1 MRANVRL
8 VVVLILGVIEIAAA
22 VASIVELNV
31 PVGTYGF
38 LADRAQMTVTEV
50 APNSSA
56 AQAGVAVGDRID
68 YPTLPLRG
76 RRFVVLE
83 EEVPGGA
90 AITFVV
96 THERRPKTVT
106 LRAIA
111 FPGLGA
117 AETVAYALAG
127 LALGLVGLALV
138 LVRPSRMT
146 WAFALVAPP
155 ALLPYPLI
163 FWSQESASSGAVAFD
178 AFVGLLYAVQAAAIM
193 IFASRFPNDAPT
205 RVARVVD
212 RLSIPAGLVVATIY
226 SYAYLMLRF
235 SSQPPEQI
243 VPLANVAILATSLA
257 ALAALISTYVTT
269 PGGTRS
275 RLVWVIASF
284 VVLIITGALQ
294 QVATELTTVGAV
306 VYGVSLAYAASP
318 ALVAVAVAYGVM
330 RHRVMDVSFIISR
343 TLVYTAL
350 TVCAVATFTLIEY
363 VFGKLLETQRVAVL
377 LEIAAAIALGLSLNA
392 LHARIDGFVDRVLFR
407 KRHLA
412 EERLTG
418 VERALGQASSSPA
431 VDAGLVDEPAAAF
444 GLASAAVFRFEND
457 GYRRA
462 HALGWH
468 EGEATSLERDDP
480 LVLQLR
486 ADLEAIDPGG
496 MRWPRTDLPRG
507 ERQILY
513 AIPIAVGHDVSAIA
527 LYGGHTTGE
536 DLDPDERR
544 CLRKLAHS
552 AAAAYDRIAAAHVRR
567 QLERTEAENATLR
580 AVEAKLSELLGQ
592 KPQSS

>member
-1 MRANVRL
+1 MHARL
-8 VVVLILGVIEIAAA
+8 RLIVVLILGAIEVAAA
-22 VASIVELNV
+22 IASIVDLNV

-50 APNSSA
+50 GPKSSA
-56 AQAGVAVGDRID
+56 EQAGVAVGDRID

-106 LRAIA
+106 LHAIA
-111 FPGLGA
+111 FPGFGA
-117 AETVAYALAG
+117 AETIAYALAG
-127 LALGLVGLALV
+127 LALGLVGLGLV

-155 ALLPYPLI
+155 ALLPYSLI
-163 FWSQESASSGAVAFD
+163 FWSQESASSAAVTFD

-193 IFASRFPNDAPT
+193 IFASRFPNDEPSG
-205 RVARVVD
+205 VARVVD
-212 RLSIPAGLVVATIY
+212 RLSLPAGLVVAAIY

-284 VVLIITGALQ
+284 VVLIVTGALQ

-318 ALVAVAVAYGVM
+318 ALVAVAVAYGVDAPP
-330 RHRVMDVSFIISR
+330 RHGRELHHQPHAGLYGAYGLRGGDVHVDRVRVRQTARDASASR
-343 TLVYTAL
+343 CCWRLSRRLRSGFRSTHCTRASTAS
-350 TVCAVATFTLIEY
+350 I
-363 VFGKLLETQRVAVL
+363 
-377 LEIAAAIALGLSLNA
+377 
-392 LHARIDGFVDRVLFR
+392 DRVLFH

-412 EERLTG
+412 EQRLTG
-418 VERALGQASSSPA
+418 VARALAQASSAPA
-431 VDAGLVDEPAAAF
+431 VDA
-444 GLASAAVFRFEND
+444 ASR
-457 GYRRA
+457 RRA
-462 HALGWH
+462 GGRVRACVCG
-468 EGEATSLERDDP
+468 DIP
-480 LVLQLR
+480 L
-486 ADLEAIDPGG
+486 
-496 MRWPRTDLPRG
+496 
-507 ERQILY
+507 
-513 AIPIAVGHDVSAIA
+513 
-527 LYGGHTTGE
+527 
-536 DLDPDERR
+536 
-544 CLRKLAHS
+544 
-552 AAAAYDRIAAAHVRR
+552 
-567 QLERTEAENATLR
+567 
-580 AVEAKLSELLGQ
+580 
-592 KPQSS
+592 